1 MATVINLQTGK
12 DGSWFSFFYS
22 KIDSA
27 TMDVIYDD
35 PIEDGPRMKIR
46 NPVPFFKD
54 RNNKRKTKGEFIL
67 NKKTRAMEKVVSDLE
82 LTANEKQAENDDF
95 VDYVIQEVDGFKL
108 DGQIIKGTRNE
119 KIRMMDIP
127 IVSMFVHRCIEIL
140 QEQGATEEKE
150 EGKNSLTGSIS
161 PKTKAGPE

>member
-46 NPVPFFKD
+46 NPVPFFKE
-54 RNNKRKTKGEFIL
+54 RSKNRKTKGEYVL
-67 NKKTRAMEKVVSDLE
+67 NKKTRAMEKVVSELE
-82 LTANEKQAENDDF
+82 LTAAEKQAENDDF

-108 DGQIIKGTRNE
+108 DGKEIKGTRDE
-119 KIRMMDIP
+119 KIRMMEIP
-127 IVSMFVHRCIEIL
+127 IVSMFVHHCVEIL
-140 QEQGATEEKE
+140 QEQGAQEEKAE
-150 EGKNSLTGSIS
+150 SENLSVGSS
-161 PKTKAGPE
+161 SAKTKLDPK